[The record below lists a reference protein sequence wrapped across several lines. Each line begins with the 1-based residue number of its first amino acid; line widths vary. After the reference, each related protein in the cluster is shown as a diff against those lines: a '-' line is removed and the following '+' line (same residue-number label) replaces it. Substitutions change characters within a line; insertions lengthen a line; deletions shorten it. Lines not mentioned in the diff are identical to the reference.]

1 MLRRKVPSLIDR
13 NNPSGNFQQD
23 KERLAMPQ
31 HREPFECAYREG
43 NVLGKGGYG
52 IVYAGIRQRDGLSV
66 AIKKVNKYKVS
77 DWTVV
82 GNQLVPMEVCLL
94 RKVAHIPGVIKLLD
108 YYERQNSS
116 IIVMERPESV
126 KDLFDFIT
134 EKGTLQESVARAF
147 FTQVVETVTQCHKAG
162 VIHRDIKDE
171 NILVDL
177 KTNSLKLIDFG
188 SGTFLRDGLYT
199 DFDGTRVYAPPEWI
213 SYSRYDGRSAAVW
226 SLGVLLY
233 GMVCGDI
240 PFEEDREI
248 VRAEIHFRT
257 RLSPECRDLIRRCL
271 SIRPGDRPTL
281 DEILCHP
288 WLTCELPEEASEP
301 SASPAMPH
309 APSAPHDLPLAS
321 PKPSSS
327 TSSSSSSVSSSSS
340 CSPMVSRRAT
350 PFARDHAS
358 SSLRENL

>member
-1 MLRRKVPSLIDR
+1 MLRKKPIER
-13 NNPSGNFQQD
+13 N
-23 KERLAMPQ
+23 ERLAIPP
-31 HREPFECAYREG
+31 HREPFECVYREG
-43 NVLGKGGYG
+43 NVLGKGGFG
-52 IVYAGIRQRDGLSV
+52 IVYDGVRQKDGLSV
-66 AIKKVNKYKVS
+66 AIKKVNKYRVS

-82 GNQLVPMEVCLL
+82 EDQLVPMEVCLL
-94 RKVAHIPGVIKLLD
+94 RKVSHVPGVIKLLD

-134 EKGTLQESVARAF
+134 EKGTLEESVARAF
-147 FTQVVETVTQCHKAG
+147 FIQVVETVMQCHKAG

-177 KTNSLKLIDFG
+177 KTSSLKLIDFG

-213 SYSRYDGRSAAVW
+213 NCSRYDGRSATVW

-233 GMVCGDI
+233 GMVCGDV

-248 VRAEIHFRT
+248 VRAEINFHN
-257 RLSPECRDLIRRCL
+257 RLTQECRDLIRRCL

-281 DEILCHP
+281 EEILCHS
-288 WLTCELPEEASEP
+288 WLSCELADEDSDP
-301 SASPAMPH
+301 SASPAMPPTP
-309 APSAPHDLPLAS
+309 APASPQDSPLAS
-321 PKPSSS
+321 AKSSS
-327 TSSSSSSVSSSSS
+327 PSVSSSSPVPS
-340 CSPMVSRRAT
+340 
-350 PFARDHAS
+350 
-358 SSLRENL
+358 